1 MPAGIFIDAL
11 WNMQQIRS
19 WYCKYLGETMSGGSK
34 MLVANTAEFLAIGPD
49 FKSFQSGNTDIAGPV
64 QRFQIDLHST
74 VSGVYL
80 RDLSLGLSKT
90 LGSDPG
96 GKAKS
101 A

>member
-1 MPAGIFIDAL
+1 MPTGIVIGTL

-19 WYCKYLGETMSGGSK
+19 GYSKYLGETMSGGSK
-34 MLVANTAEFLAIGPD
+34 MLVANTTEFLAIGSD

-64 QRFQIDLHST
+64 QRFQIDLHSS
-74 VSGVYL
+74 VSSVHF

-90 LGSDPG
+90 LASDPG
-96 GKAKS
+96 GKAES